1 MSSHLNI
8 ANFSEPRRAGRAP
21 VSGAPGRTVVVS
33 ERLPIVLTR
42 DEGTGEEASRWRAMP
57 ARGALSSALPPV
69 LRDRRGVWI
78 GWPGVTVEELP
89 GIRRVLGGA
98 IQEGGYT
105 LRPVPLT
112 ARDRKGGAGF
122 CGEVLWPLF
131 HGQPAECNFDRSLW
145 QDFRRVNRKY
155 ARAVAKTVARSG
167 GSDLVWVQDY
177 PLINVAL
184 EMRHLGV
191 KAPTAFFLHLPF
203 PSPDLFLM
211 LPWRDRLLS
220 ALLAYDR
227 IGFQTTTDLANFL
240 ACVRTLAPWAYLN
253 RAAEGLWSVRVD
265 GAAGPG
271 SPEDAPVA
279 SETKAGVFPIG
290 IDFKQVSEEA
300 ARPEV
305 LARAAELRAAHD
317 GRRLLLGID
326 RLDRSK
332 GIAEKL
338 RAFSEALT
346 RHPELHETVSL
357 VQVVVPGQDDLPRHA
372 AMRAEIE
379 RQVGEIN
386 GRFGTLGW
394 TPVHYVHRWLEPEEV
409 LAWYRAAD
417 VLLVTPLR
425 AGMELVAKEYCA
437 ARVDGDGALV
447 LSEFAGAA
455 AQLAGGALLVNP
467 YNREAMVR
475 SIHRALRMKPQ
486 ERAVRMRSLRAE
498 VERRDVFWWADGFL
512 AAALGEHRD
521 AALRN
526 YV

>member
-8 ANFSEPRRAGRAP
+8 ANLSEPRRAGRAP
-21 VSGAPGRTVVVS
+21 VAGAPGRTVVVS

-42 DEGTGEEASRWRAMP
+42 DLTREEGTGEECSRWRAVP

-105 LRPVPLT
+105 LRPVSLT

-184 EMRHLGV
+184 EMRLLGV
-191 KAPTAFFLHLPF
+191 NAPTAFFLHLPF

-211 LPWRDRLLS
+211 LPWRDRLLA

-240 ACVRTLAPWAYLN
+240 ACVRTLAPWAWLN
-253 RAAEGLWSVRVD
+253 RAGEGVWSVRIDESDEANV
-265 GAAGPG
+265 
-271 SPEDAPVA
+271 S

-290 IDFKQVSEEA
+290 IDFKQVADGA

-305 LARAAELRAAHD
+305 VARAAELRAAHE
-317 GRRLLLGID
+317 GRQLILGID

-332 GIAEKL
+332 GIPEKL
-338 RAFSEALT
+338 RAFAEMLA
-346 RHPELHETVSL
+346 RHPELHEKISL
-357 VQVVVPGQDDLPRHA
+357 VQAVVPGQDDLPRHA
-372 AMRAEIE
+372 ALRAEIE
-379 RQVGEIN
+379 GQVGEIN
-386 GRFGTLGW
+386 GRFGTMGW

-417 VLLVTPLR
+417 ILLVTPLR

-437 ARVDGDGALV
+437 ARGDGDGALV

-475 SIHRALRMKPQ
+475 SIYRALRMKPR
-486 ERAVRMRSLRAE
+486 ERTVRMRSLRAE
-498 VERRDVFWWADGFL
+498 VEQRDVFWWADGFL
-512 AAALGEHRD
+512 AAALGGRPAE
-521 AALRN
+521 ALRSH
-526 YV
+526 V

>member
-8 ANFSEPRRAGRAP
+8 ANLSEPRRSGRAS

-42 DEGTGEEASRWRAMP
+42 DEATAEEGSRWRAVP

-112 ARDRKGGAGF
+112 ARDRQGGSGF
-122 CGEVLWPLF
+122 CAEVLWPLF
-131 HGQPAECNFDRSLW
+131 HGQPAECNFDRALW

-155 ARAVAKTVARSG
+155 ARAVQKTVAHSG

-184 EMRHLGV
+184 EMRQLGV

-203 PSPDLFLM
+203 PSPELFLM
-211 LPWRDRLLS
+211 LPWRDQLLA

-240 ACVRTLAPWAYLN
+240 ACVRTLAPSAWLN
-253 RAAEGLWSVRVD
+253 RAGEGVWSVRVE
-265 GAAGPG
+265 GQTEARGI
-271 SPEDAPVA
+271 E
-279 SETKAGVFPIG
+279 AGVFPIG
-290 IDFKQVSEEA
+290 IDFQQVAEGAE
-300 ARPEV
+300 RPEV
-305 LARAAELRAAHD
+305 LERAAQLRAAYD
-317 GRRLLLGID
+317 GKLVLGID

-332 GIAEKL
+332 GVGEKL
-338 RAFSEALT
+338 RAFAEMLG
-346 RHPELHETVSL
+346 RHPEMHEKVSL
-357 VQVVVPGQDDLPRHA
+357 VQVVVPGQGDLPRHTA
-372 AMRAEIE
+372 LRAEIE

-394 TPVHYVHRWLEPEEV
+394 TPVHYVHRWLEPDEV

-417 VLLVTPLR
+417 VLLVTPLK

-437 ARVDGDGALV
+437 ARSDGDGALV

-467 YNREAMVR
+467 YNREGMVR
-475 SIHRALRMKPQ
+475 SLHRALRMKPQ
-486 ERAVRMRSLRAE
+486 EREVRMRALRAE

-512 AAALGEHRD
+512 AAALGGRRD
-521 AALRN
+521 EALRN